1 MINKNKSF
9 IFSLVF
15 CLCLTSLSKAI
26 EPDVFVQSTVNR
38 ASQTLS
44 KDISK
49 KENVGTTK
57 VGKRNCRY

>member
-1 MINKNKSF
+1 MIKKNFKILF
-9 IFSLVF
+9 FLVF
-15 CLCLTSLSKAI
+15 SYLNTFSSNAI

-49 KENVGTTK
+49 KEKMLNFK
-57 VGKRNCRY
+57 N